1 MKKRLY
7 ISVLLT
13 ALGFCN
19 SAYAIKGT
27 FYNSISNNTATDL
40 WSGMEYEKTT
50 DRWDNCG
57 WWSGSN
63 WGFYR
68 TGNDC
73 STKSSDY
80 KNLNSGSIIGQTGGH
95 ESNRG
100 TTSAHQTFFLDAP
113 KGTRKFVMWNDV
125 NGSGDE
131 HLYIKMW
138 CNNVEK
144 LSFETRSNYGGN
156 PALFIKTIFNKS
168 TTQNKVDLGY
178 IIMDYSPEESRKPDM
193 EIDLFNLGNGL
204 SNISSIGYVKECF

>member
-1 MKKRLY
+1 MKKKLY
-7 ISVLLT
+7 ISALLT
-13 ALGFCN
+13 TLLFCN
-19 SAYAIKGT
+19 SSYAIKGT
-27 FYNSISNNTATDL
+27 FYNSISNNTGTDL
-40 WSGMEYEKTT
+40 WSGMEYEKST

-57 WWSGSN
+57 WWGNN

-80 KNLNSGSIIGQTGGH
+80 KYLNSGNIIGQTGGH

-113 KGTRKFVMWNDV
+113 KGTRKFIMWNDV

-144 LSFETRSNYGGN
+144 LNFETRSSYGGN

-168 TTQNKVDLGY
+168 ATQNKVDLGY
-178 IIMDYSPEESRKPDM
+178 IIMDYAPEESRKPDM

-204 SNISSIGYVKECF
+204 SNISSVGYVKECF